1 MEHSSGVG
9 ALLTLGL
16 SLAGKFECAFYDNL
30 RGRDRKT
37 ASDCREL
44 MCRAKNRSLIVER
57 GKNIINL
64 SEQVIKENQPGTSRT
79 KLNRGI
85 KKIENGIDQWNNI
98 KGDYANANVRNT
110 NTSF

>member
-1 MEHSSGVG
+1 MNKLWLTFFFFFFASFSLPLDKKDLSKPICLNPEKTGSVEHSSGVG

-37 ASDCREL
+37 ASDCEEL

-57 GKNIINL
+57 GKNIIKAL
-64 SEQVIKENQPGTSRT
+64 
-79 KLNRGI
+79 
-85 KKIENGIDQWNNI
+85 
-98 KGDYANANVRNT
+98 
-110 NTSF
+110 